1 MPPLCLKGSRSR
13 AAEGEGEGQTLKGFL
28 NWGGKQIVFY
38 VEGSEEPLKISK
50 QRGVTCSVLNV
61 WRNHSSWVGLEIDEI
76 GQGRIQEEQLESS
89 SR

>member
-50 QRGVTCSVLNV
+50 QRSDLFSFEC
-61 WRNHSSWVGLEIDEI
+61 LEKS
-76 GQGRIQEEQLESS
+76 L
-89 SR
+89 